1 MPRGMLVVPRAED
14 TADDCLEIFDEP
26 VAVPLGA
33 LVGPVD
39 ETDAIIV
46 RSSLSVTEKKKK
58 ASVVGPAHLPSRRPS
73 P

>member
-1 MPRGMLVVPRAED
+1 MLVVPRAED

-46 RSSLSVTEKKKK
+46 RSSLSVTKKKKK
-58 ASVVGPAHLPSRRPS
+58 A
-73 P
+73 